1 VRRSC
6 GLVAVTLLVVTLVG
20 VQRVAAAPPAPS
32 LVSPAAGASV
42 VVPLTISWTG
52 VTDPSGIVGYNWF
65 VSPSSTFS
73 TVIQLGSTNGAT
85 QATISGL
92 ANGTYFWRVDAVSGA
107 FQTGAFSAT
116 RSFTVTGAG
125 AGTPAT
131 PTLLPLTSYS
141 TFHPREFFPVNWT
154 AVPGAATYVLEA
166 ATDPN
171 FPILTKIKFDNIP
184 GTTGGF
190 DIDDSLQGNF
200 VARVFAVSA
209 SGIASQPSNLISFSV
224 KFNNP
229 IGPAPVLASPATGA
243 TVSLPVSLSWANVPY
258 PQDLG
263 YELQISKTLSFSSIE
278 YDAQVTDPT
287 RQVLS
292 LTSGTKFWRVRSL
305 QGDASPTTAALT
317 AFSAVRS
324 FTVPNT
330 PPTPVSINFAFNPI
344 GSGESTG
351 VDLQLNA
358 PAPAAGATI
367 HLTSSNPG
375 AFPVPATV
383 AVAPNS
389 ASTGF
394 DLHQLGLSA
403 GQVTTPTAVTV
414 TATLNGGSV
423 SATETVLPPTPLSLT
438 SGHLTGGAPTGTI
451 LILKGQAPPGGA
463 AVSFTSSSPAMQPP
477 ATAIV
482 PAGSESTTVPI
493 PTSAVTT
500 TTVVTITATYLGQ
513 SISTQFTLNPQ
524 LPPTSLLLSKTQ
536 VVNAEGATGIVTIA
550 SPAGVDGVA
559 VFLTSSNPAVA
570 SVPQYASVAFTG
582 TQTGFNITTTAVS
595 VPTNVTI
602 SATGAGVTQS
612 QTLTVVPTAPPPSA
626 ALTTYT
632 VSPTSVVGGN
642 PSTGKITLDR
652 PAPAG
657 GLVVHLTTLL
667 PLSASPPASVTVPA
681 GATST
686 TFTITTFPSD
696 TTTVQLTASIDQVS
710 NFVFAA
716 LSVNPPPTNPPPGTL
731 PAPGLVAPSDGSK
744 TKAGATV
751 TFDWSD
757 VTGAAGYTIQIDDEN
772 SFAAP
777 QVVTQNTTA
786 SQFATNTLPTRRVWW
801 RVRAVDSAGNPG
813 AWSSSRRLN

>member
-1 VRRSC
+1 M
-6 GLVAVTLLVVTLVG
+6 ATFVG
-20 VQRVAAAPPAPS
+20 VRPAAAAPPAPT
-32 LVSPAAGASV
+32 LLAPAAGASV
-42 VVPLTISWTG
+42 VLPLTISWSP
-52 VTDPSGIVGYNWF
+52 VTDPSGIVAYNWF

-73 TVIQLGSTNGAT
+73 PVIQLGSTSGAT

-116 RSFTVTGAG
+116 RSFTVTGVG
-125 AGTPAT
+125 AGEPAP

-141 TFHPREFFPVNWT
+141 TFHPLEFFPVNWT
-154 AVPGAATYVLEA
+154 SVPGAATYVLEA

-171 FPILTKIKFDNIP
+171 FPILTKIKFDNIA
-184 GTTGGF
+184 GTSGGF
-190 DIDDSLQGNF
+190 DIGDSLQGNF

-224 KFNNP
+224 KYTNP

-243 TVSLPVSLSWANVPY
+243 TVSLPVTLAWANVPY

-263 YELQISKTLSFSSIE
+263 YELQISKTSSFASIE
-278 YDAQVTDPT
+278 YDAQVTDPN

-292 LTSGTKFWRVRSL
+292 LTSGTKFWRVRSF
-305 QGDASPTTAALT
+305 QGDASPTTAAVT

-330 PPTPVSINFAFNPI
+330 PPTPVSIHFAFNPI
-344 GSGESTG
+344 NSGESTG

-367 HLTSSNPG
+367 NLTSSNPA

-394 DLHQLGLSA
+394 DLHQLGLAA
-403 GQVTTPTAVTV
+403 GQVTTPTSVVV

-438 SGHLTGGAPTGTI
+438 SAHLTGGVPAGTI
-451 LILKGQAPPGGA
+451 LILNGQAPPGGA
-463 AVSFTSSSPAMQPP
+463 PVSFTSDSPAMQPP

-493 PTSAVTT
+493 STSAVTT

-513 SISTQFTLNPQ
+513 SVSTQFTLNPQ
-524 LPPTSLLLSKTQ
+524 IAPTSLLLNPTQ
-536 VVNAEGATGIVTIA
+536 VVNAAGATGVISIA
-550 SPAGVDGVA
+550 SPATADGVS
-559 VFLTSSNPAVA
+559 VLLSSSNPAVA
-570 SVPQYASVAFTG
+570 SVPLYATVASAD
-582 TQTGFNITTTAVS
+582 TQTGFNVTTSAVS

-626 ALTTYT
+626 TLTSYT
-632 VSPTSVVGGN
+632 VNPTSVVGGN
-642 PSTGKITLDR
+642 PSTGTITLSG

-657 GLVVHLTTLL
+657 GVVVHLTTLL

-681 GATST
+681 GATSV

-716 LSVNPPPTNPPPGTL
+716 LSVNPPPINPPPGPL

-751 TFDWSD
+751 SFDWND
-757 VTGAAGYTIQIDDEN
+757 VTGAAGYTIQIDDSS
-772 SFAAP
+772 SFSAP
-777 QVVTQNTTA
+777 LVLSQNTTA
-786 SQFATNTLPTRRVWW
+786 SQFATTAVPSARVWW
-801 RVRAVDSAGNPG
+801 RVRANDSAGNPG
-813 AWSSSRRLN
+813 SWSAVRRLN